1 VRCLIKEINRVHLV
15 LGHSDDSCCAGVL
28 GRLKERGLPACL
40 LPDPLAPP
48 ARFAWRLD
56 DVGLESSLAI
66 DGSNPET
73 ISSVL
78 VRDTGWLDPA
88 GWNPTDHAYMQAET
102 RAALLAWLAGRFAEA

>member
-1 VRCLIKEINRVHLV
+1 MHLV

-78 VRDTGWLDPA
+78 GLTQPDGTQQIT
-88 GWNPTDHAYMQAET
+88 PTCRPRPERRCLH
-102 RAALLAWLAGRFAEA
+102 G